1 MAVTADVVVAGGGV
15 IGTAIAWRAAAAG
28 LDTVLVDPAHGDAA
42 SLVAAGM
49 LAPVSEALFGEGAL
63 LRINLL
69 AVARFGSFAAELEE
83 VTGHRVG
90 LRREGTLAIAYDPGD
105 YAALMRLTAFRRSA
119 GLDAE
124 ELDSRACRK
133 LESFLTP
140 DVHGGV
146 LFPGDWSVDNRR
158 YAAAL
163 REAAAAAKVRMV
175 RDRVTEVLTRD
186 GRARGVRL
194 ADGGEIDSAQ
204 VVVAAG
210 CWSSAVAGLP
220 EQVRA
225 AVRPVKGQLLR
236 LRHPDGMPPVI
247 SHTIR
252 ATVRGADVYLVPRA
266 DGEVVVGATQEERG
280 PDRTVTAGAVHDLLH
295 DAMSVLP
302 VTSELILAETCAGL
316 RPGTPDN
323 GPIVGGF
330 GVDGAAAG
338 HRPLPQRHPD
348 VAGDR
353 GRHRGLPH
361 RAAARGGVGAVHA
374 RALPV
379 PVPGESAV
387 SLQVKLNGEPRE
399 LPDGSTIAQA
409 VAELTAAPAGVAA
422 ALNGDVVPRGSWA
435 ATPLRDGDQV
445 EVVTAVQG
453 G

>member
-15 IGTAIAWRAAAAG
+15 IGTAIAWRAAVAG
-28 LDTVLVDPAHGDAA
+28 LDVVLVDPGHGDAA

-63 LRINLL
+63 LRVNLL
-69 AVARFGSFAAELEE
+69 AVGRFPAFAAELEDL
-83 VTGHRVG
+83 TGHDVG
-90 LRREGTLAIAYDPGD
+90 LRREGTLAVAYDPGD
-105 YAALMRLTAFRRSA
+105 FAALMRLTAFRRSA

-146 LFPGDWSVDNRR
+146 LFAGDWSVDNRR

-163 REAAAAAKVRMV
+163 RAAAAIARVRIV
-175 RDRVTEVLTRD
+175 RDRVSEVLIRD
-186 GRARGVRL
+186 GQARGVRL
-194 ADGGEIDSAQ
+194 ADGGDITSAV

-210 CWSSAVAGLP
+210 CASGVIDGLP
-220 EQVRA
+220 GPLRT

-236 LRHPDGMPPVI
+236 LRHPEGMPPVI

-252 ATVRGADVYLVPRA
+252 ATVRGADVYLVPRT
-266 DGEVVVGATQEERG
+266 DGEVIVGATQEERG

-323 GPIVGGF
+323 GPIVGG
-330 GVDGAAAG
+330 GGIEGLLLATGHYRNGILMSPVTADAIVACLTGQQPAAEWEPFTPG
-338 HRPLPQRHPD
+338 RFMPQP
-348 VAGDR
+348 
-353 GRHRGLPH
+353 
-361 RAAARGGVGAVHA
+361 AAR
-374 RALPV
+374 
-379 PVPGESAV
+379 
-387 SLQVKLNGEPRE
+387 Q
-399 LPDGSTIAQA
+399 GS
-409 VAELTAAPAGVAA
+409 
-422 ALNGDVVPRGSWA
+422 S
-435 ATPLRDGDQV
+435 
-445 EVVTAVQG
+445 
-453 G
+453 

>member
-28 LDTVLVDPAHGDAA
+28 LDVVLADPAAGDAA

-63 LRINLL
+63 LRVNLL
-69 AVARFGSFAAELEE
+69 ALARFPPFAAELEQ

-90 LRREGTLAIAYDPGD
+90 LRREGTLAVAYDAGD

-124 ELDSRACRK
+124 ELDGRACRK

-163 REAAAAAKVRMV
+163 REAAASAGVRTV
-175 RDRVTEVLTRD
+175 RDRVTAVLTAGRAD
-186 GRARGVRL
+186 GASGTDGASGASGTDGAHGRARGVAL
-194 ADGGEIDSAQ
+194 AKGGEIGCAQ

-210 CWSSAVAGLP
+210 SWSGAVDGLPAGL
-220 EQVRA
+220 RA

-236 LRHPDGMPPVI
+236 LRHPHGMPPVLT
-247 SHTIR
+247 HTIR
-252 ATVRGADVYLVPRA
+252 ATVRGVDVYLVPRA
-266 DGEVVVGATQEERG
+266 DGEVIVGATQEERG
-280 PDRTVTAGAVHDLLH
+280 PDLTVTAGATHDLLH

-323 GPIVGGF
+323 GPIVGG
-330 GVDGAAAG
+330 AG
-338 HRPLPQRHPD
+338 
-348 VAGDR
+348 
-353 GRHRGLPH
+353 
-361 RAAARGGVGAVHA
+361 
-374 RALPV
+374 
-379 PVPGESAV
+379 PG
-387 SLQVKLNGEPRE
+387 
-399 LPDGSTIAQA
+399 
-409 VAELTAAPAGVAA
+409 APAGVLLATGHYR
-422 ALNGDVVPRGSWA
+422 NGILMSA
-435 ATPLRDGDQV
+435 ATADAIVACLTGQPPAAEWEPFGPARFLAGEDAR
-445 EVVTAVQG
+445 
-453 G
+453 